1 MITKN
6 TITFFKNSLLG
17 FLLLTLFN
25 LSAQQKQLISG
36 NIRDINNIPIPGV
49 NILEESNPR
58 NGTVSDFDG
67 NFTISITPN
76 STLTFSYVGY
86 ETQVVKITTKTTLKI
101 ILLEDLS
108 SLDEITIVA
117 YGKQKKSS
125 VIAARFAYKL
135 GRKRCIIY

>member
-6 TITFFKNSLLG
+6 TILFFKNSFLG

-25 LSAQQKQLISG
+25 LSAQQNQLISG
-36 NIRDINNIPIPGV
+36 NISDVNSNPIPGV
-49 NILEESNPR
+49 NILEQSNPR

-67 NFTISITPN
+67 NFTISIAPN

-101 ILLEDLS
+101 IL
-108 SLDEITIVA
+108 
-117 YGKQKKSS
+117 
-125 VIAARFAYKL
+125 
-135 GRKRCIIY
+135 

>member
-17 FLLLTLFN
+17 FFLLTLFN

-58 NGTVSDFDG
+58 NGTVSNSGIALAIFVALVLSARI
-67 NFTISITPN
+67 FT
-76 STLTFSYVGY
+76 V
-86 ETQVVKITTKTTLKI
+86 
-101 ILLEDLS
+101 
-108 SLDEITIVA
+108 
-117 YGKQKKSS
+117 
-125 VIAARFAYKL
+125 
-135 GRKRCIIY
+135 